1 MKSQGEVTQLLQ
13 QWNAGDAS
21 ALEKII
27 PHVYRE
33 LHRIARHHMAAE
45 RGSHTLQASALINE
59 AYIRLVDWK
68 NVQWANR
75 CHFFSVGAQMMRKV
89 LIDHA
94 RSKGSQ
100 KRGGS
105 AEQVVLDTSM
115 IASSEKPMDLVAL
128 DETLSRL
135 EQFDPRKSRVVELRI
150 FGGLT
155 NEEAAEAMGV
165 SVITVRRDW
174 KLALAWLRREM
185 SSEKEDEA

>member
-13 QWNAGDAS
+13 QWNAGDVS
-21 ALEKII
+21 ALEKLI

-33 LHRIARHHMAAE
+33 LHRIARHHMSAE

-59 AYIRLVDWK
+59 AYLRLVDWK
-68 NVQWANR
+68 NVHWANR

-115 IASSEKPMDLVAL
+115 LASSEKPMDLVAL
-128 DETLSRL
+128 DEALSRL
-135 EQFDPRKSRVVELRI
+135 ERFDPRKSRVVELRV

-155 NEEAAEAMGV
+155 NEEAAEAMNL

-185 SSEKEDEA
+185 SEKADDA

>member
-13 QWNAGDAS
+13 QWNAGDTS
-21 ALEKII
+21 ALEKLI

-68 NVQWANR
+68 NVHWANR

-115 IASSEKPMDLVAL
+115 LASSERPMDLVAL

-135 EQFDPRKSRVVELRI
+135 EQFDPRKSRVVELRV

-185 SSEKEDEA
+185 LSEKADDA